1 MNNLNKNKGY
11 IQLSKW
17 NYGIQSS
24 YMLLRHLS
32 YTYDILNDKHNFG
45 MISLLINDTFTD
57 IELFY
62 LTLSYKKFRE
72 LSKD

>member
-17 NYGIQSS
+17 NYGMQSL

-45 MISLLINDTFTD
+45 MIYMETD
-57 IELFY
+57 
-62 LTLSYKKFRE
+62 
-72 LSKD
+72 D

>member
-62 LTLSYKKFRE
+62 FDFILLKLRE
-72 LSKD
+72 VSKD